1 MKVRAHGMALDAPPG
16 WEVRIGRRAP
26 DGLVPAALDA
36 AGSDPRAPDPRAPD
50 PMAPDPMALSRPVLH
65 AATVTLPEVRGDF
78 GGSVTGQLGEL
89 DVFVSLFEYGPEAV
103 STPLFATR
111 GRPELGAADFS
122 PAGLQRSIAG
132 QSGRQYFFQESGR
145 AFCLYVV
152 LGSHARRAVL
162 IRRVRALLG
171 TLDLDAAAG
180 S

>member
-26 DGLVPAALDA
+26 DAPPPAALFPA
-36 AGSDPRAPDPRAPD
+36 ALGPVALGPVALGPA
-50 PMAPDPMALSRPVLH
+50 ALSRPVLH
-65 AATVTLPEVRGDF
+65 AATIALPEVRGDF
-78 GGSVTGQLGEL
+78 GGSVTGRLGEL

-111 GRPELGAADFS
+111 GRPDLGAADFS

-162 IRRVRALLG
+162 VRRVRTLLG

>member
-1 MKVRAHGMALDAPPG
+1 MKLRGHGMALDAPPG

-26 DGLVPAALDA
+26 DGPAPAAQTLA
-36 AGSDPRAPDPRAPD
+36 ASASAAQEPAAVP
-50 PMAPDPMALSRPVLH
+50 RPVLH
-65 AATVTLPEVRGDF
+65 AATIALPEVRGDF
-78 GGSVTGQLGEL
+78 GGSVTGRLREQ

-103 STPLFATR
+103 TSPLFATR
-111 GRPELGAADFS
+111 GRPDPSATDFS

-152 LGSHARRAVL
+152 LGSHARRAGL
-162 IRRVRALLG
+162 VRQVRTLLAG
-171 TLDLDAAAG
+171 LDLDAAAG

>member
-1 MKVRAHGMALDAPPG
+1 MKLRGHGMALDAPPG

-26 DGLVPAALDA
+26 DGPTSAAPTSAGLAPAALT
-36 AGSDPRAPDPRAPD
+36 
-50 PMAPDPMALSRPVLH
+50 RPVLH
-65 AATVTLPEVRGDF
+65 AATIALPEIRGDF
-78 GGSVTGQLGEL
+78 GGNVTGRLRDQ

-103 STPLFATR
+103 TTSLFATR
-111 GRPELGAADFS
+111 GRPDLSAADFS

-152 LGSHARRAVL
+152 LGSHARRVAL
-162 IRRVRALLG
+162 VRQVRTLLG
-171 TLDLDAAAG
+171 GLDLDAAAG